1 MYSAIEAVWCSGFCK
16 LASFSECFGT
26 VGAMQYYG
34 RFSLVKHIREPD
46 KHAKSLS
53 GDVGPAK
60 KTRRRQLHPWRLFMC
75 FSSLSESWNH
85 AAESCFVG
93 DAGASTGAHSSR
105 TFRAPRTFRSSSPKP
120 NRVTERSAC
129 RMSFALA
136 PLLLR
141 KIRDPCQDQLR
152 TVFITLLALG
162 RIE

>member
-1 MYSAIEAVWCSGFCK
+1 MGGFPWSNISGSRTSMPRVFQ
-16 LASFSECFGT
+16 ET
-26 VGAMQYYG
+26 
-34 RFSLVKHIREPD
+34 LV
-46 KHAKSLS
+46 L
-53 GDVGPAK
+53 
-60 KTRRRQLHPWRLFMC
+60 RRRQEEDNCIHGD
-75 FSSLSESWNH
+75 SSCVFHLLSESWNH